1 MRVLMP
7 SAVAAMVLAI
17 TACAPVPQVQT
28 VVAPDA
34 GLDRLRTFRVVL
46 ASNYL
51 GDVLP
56 GETSPTF
63 LNSTTGR
70 ELGKE
75 IAAQLEH
82 RGFTAADASPDVLVE
97 YGTAVK
103 EEVDATD
110 WDYNYLWRPKDWRG
124 WGPGINDAT
133 PAEYSHGAVVIDMV
147 DARTGQLLWRGHE
160 AVDPTGD
167 PRVTMRGLDQA
178 VATILDRFPGRT
190 LALAPTG

>member
-34 GLDRLRTFRVVL
+34 GLDHLQTFRVVL

-56 GETSPTF
+56 GESSPGF
-63 LNSTTGR
+63 LNSFTSQH
-70 ELGKE
+70 LGKE
-75 IAAQLEH
+75 IAVQLER
-82 RGFTAADASPDVLVE
+82 RGYTADDAAPDVLIE

-103 EEVDATD
+103 EELDPSD
-110 WDYNYLWRPKDWRG
+110 ESYNYLWRSDDWRG
-124 WGPGINDAT
+124 WGPGANDAT
-133 PAEYSHGAVVIDMV
+133 PAEYTHGAVVIDVV
-147 DARTGQLLWRGHE
+147 DAHTGQALWRGHE
-160 AVDPTGD
+160 AADPSAD
-167 PRVTMRGLDQA
+167 EHVTVKNLDKA
-178 VATILDRFPGRT
+178 ADTILDQLPGR
-190 LALAPTG
+190 ALAFAPAN

>member
-1 MRVLMP
+1 MRVSIP
-7 SAVAAMVLAI
+7 GAVILTFAI

-56 GETSPTF
+56 GEISPAF

-82 RGFTAADASPDVLVE
+82 RGYTADDASPDVLVE

-103 EEVDATD
+103 EEVDPTD
-110 WDYNYLWRPKDWRG
+110 WSYNYLWRPKAWRG
-124 WGPGINDAT
+124 WGPGTNDAT
-133 PAEYSHGAVVIDMV
+133 PAEYSHGAVVIDVV
-147 DARTGQLLWRGHE
+147 DARTKQLLWRGHE
-160 AVDPTGD
+160 AADPTGD
-167 PRVTMRGLDQA
+167 PQATMRGLDQA
-178 VATILDRFPGRT
+178 VASILDRFPGRT
-190 LALAPTG
+190 LAIAPTG